1 MCSVSLRLHRIF
13 FPKAPDKK
21 KSLKHMAWL
30 LALIIKY
37 LPLAPVPLWLR
48 TVALC
53 GAIYLLLEKQFALK
67 RA

>member
-13 FPKAPDKK
+13 FPKALDKK